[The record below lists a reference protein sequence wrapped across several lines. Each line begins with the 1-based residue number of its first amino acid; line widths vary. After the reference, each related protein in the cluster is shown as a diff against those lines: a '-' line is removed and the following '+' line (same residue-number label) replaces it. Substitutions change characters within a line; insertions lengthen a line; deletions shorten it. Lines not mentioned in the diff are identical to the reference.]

1 MVIIG
6 GSTGGENKQRKA
18 KNRVDDKYYRTEG
31 MRYEDLVKLA
41 QDLEPWRIMTAN
53 LLKEDEDDDDI
64 HLHVNKSY
72 AQTGMRINSRNN
84 SLLINNSLTNCR
96 NVHLFKKYYTNRL
109 LKNYVPVCT

>member
-1 MVIIG
+1 
-6 GSTGGENKQRKA
+6 
-18 KNRVDDKYYRTEG
+18 

-41 QDLEPWRIMTAN
+41 QDREPWRIMTAN

-84 SLLINNSLTNCR
+84 ILLINTSKQSKIEFNIPHNIVR
-96 NVHLFKKYYTNRL
+96 
-109 LKNYVPVCT
+109 PM